1 MSKQEEKKDEKA
13 KAPEGEMVEIPHEYL
28 IEGVKKA
35 VQEIKTKMS
44 AARAKYG
51 SRYNEKNDYEEFGR
65 RFGYKDPEKIWAEF
79 ELVWVKQSKQPAS
92 VRKVI
97 SAIGNAARNYA
108 LQRYVSEHQQEQKQE
123 G

>member
-1 MSKQEEKKDEKA
+1 MEQEKKSIQLPK
-13 KAPEGEMVEIPHEYL
+13 EYF
-28 IEGVKKA
+28 IEGVKQSVKD
-35 VQEIKTKMS
+35 VQKMMND
-44 AARAKYG
+44 ARSKYG
-51 SRYNEKNDYEEFGR
+51 NRYNKKNDYEEFGR

-79 ELVWVKQSKQPAS
+79 ELVWVKWSKQPAS
-92 VRKVI
+92 IRKVI

>member
-1 MSKQEEKKDEKA
+1 MEKEQQPIQLPK
-13 KAPEGEMVEIPHEYL
+13 EYL
-28 IEGVKKA
+28 IEGVKQSVKD
-35 VQEIKTKMS
+35 VQKMMS
-44 AARAKYG
+44 DARSKYG
-51 SRYNEKNDYEEFGR
+51 NRYNEKNDYEEFGR
-65 RFGYKDPEKIWAEF
+65 RFGYYNPEEIWAEF

-123 G
+123 D